1 VDAKDIWNETTW
13 YHKKDNRIETSTR
26 GTAGNSRRVSDKAA
40 CKYAIFPNVS
50 NVKSLANASNCAS
63 STKSTSHP
71 SSSVSVSA
79 SKCHLTISF
88 PKMSGTSNMLKTAV
102 KKSTMCIKP
111 IS

>member
-1 VDAKDIWNETTW
+1 MDAKDIWNETTW

-63 STKSTSHP
+63 STKSTKP
-71 SSSVSVSA
+71 VSVSA

-88 PKMSGTSNMLKTAV
+88 PKMSGTSKMQKAGREKIHNV
-102 KKSTMCIKP
+102 Y
-111 IS
+111 